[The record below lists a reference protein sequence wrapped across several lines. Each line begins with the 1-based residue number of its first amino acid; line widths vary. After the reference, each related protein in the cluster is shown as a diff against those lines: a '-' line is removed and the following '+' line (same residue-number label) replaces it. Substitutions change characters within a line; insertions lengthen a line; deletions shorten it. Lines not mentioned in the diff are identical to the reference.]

1 MENYKKLFVP
11 ASILGA
17 GVIIAIAVFAT
28 GGLNIP
34 AQQGLSAQTG
44 GDLPED
50 NKVVGS
56 VPTVSA
62 GDYIRGNPS
71 APIAI
76 IEYSDFK
83 CPFCRQ
89 FHPTMLQALEE
100 YGDQVRWIYRHFPL
114 DQIHPEAR
122 PAAEAAEC
130 VGEQKGSEGFWQFAD
145 AMFANQQRLGNA
157 LYREVAEQ
165 VGVNMAQF
173 DTCVSAHTYTNK
185 VEAQLQEGVS
195 FGIAGTPGSFVNNT
209 PVRGALPYAN
219 LKAIIDA
226 ELGKL

>member
-1 MENYKKLFVP
+1 MENYKSLFVP

-17 GVIIAIAVFAT
+17 GVIIAVAVFAT

-50 NKVVGS
+50 NKVAS
-56 VPTVSA
+56 LVPTVSA

-71 APIAI
+71 APITI
-76 IEYSDFK
+76 IEYSDFQ

-89 FHPTMLQALEE
+89 FHPSIVQALGE
-100 YGDQVRWIYRHFPL
+100 YGDQVRWVYRHFPL
-114 DQIHPEAR
+114 DQIHSEAR

-165 VGVNMAQF
+165 AGVNMAQF
-173 DTCVSAHTYTNK
+173 DACVSAHTYANK
-185 VEAQLQEGVS
+185 VEAQLQEGVG
-195 FGIAGTPGSFVNNT
+195 FGITGTPGSFVNNT
-209 PVRGALPYAN
+209 PIRGALPYAN